1 MLNALHALAAW
12 SLFGLPAFLFVI
24 TLVVFFH
31 ELGHYSVARAFGV
44 KVDVFSIGFGREIF
58 GWTARSG
65 TRWKISLIPL
75 GGYVKFFG
83 DADAASTPDRKG
95 ATRMSAAERAGALQF
110 KPLWQRALVVVAG
123 PAANFIL
130 AMVILT
136 GLFMAIG
143 RVVVP
148 SRVGAV
154 MPGSAAAEAGN
165 KPGDLITGLDGQTVA
180 SFEQLQQ
187 IVSVSANRRIAVVV
201 DRAGHALTLWARPHS
216 VEVTDRFQNHYK
228 IGQLGVASRGGGK
241 LVHYGPVGALR
252 AAADEIWFMLDT
264 TIRAPRQV
272 ISGNT
277 SQISGVIGI
286 AKLSGEVASIGFSP
300 LLDLAALISVS
311 VGLINLFPIPLLD
324 GGHLLYYG
332 CEAVLGRPL
341 GERVQDIGFRLGL
354 AFVLGLMLLATWNDL
369 IRLNL
374 F

>member
-1 MLNALHALAAW
+1 MLHTLHALAAW
-12 SLFGLPAFLFVI
+12 SPLGVPAFLFVI
-24 TLVVFFH
+24 TLVIFFH

-65 TRWKISLIPL
+65 TRWKIALIPL
-75 GGYVKFFG
+75 GGYVRFFG
-83 DADAASTPDRKG
+83 DADAASTPDRAG
-95 ATRMSAAERAGALQF
+95 AAQMSAQERAGALQF

-123 PAANFIL
+123 PVANFVL
-130 AMVILT
+130 AIVIIA
-136 GLFMAIG
+136 GLLMAVG

-154 MPGSAAAEAGN
+154 QPGSAAAAAGIE
-165 KPGDLITGLDGQTVA
+165 PGDVITRIDGQAVT
-180 SFEQLQQ
+180 SYEELQQ
-187 IVSVSANRRIAVVV
+187 IVSVSANRRIALVE
-201 DRAGHALTLWARPHS
+201 DRAGRNLTLWVTPHS
-216 VEVTDRFQNHYK
+216 VEVTDRFENHYK
-228 IGQLGVASRGGGK
+228 IGQLGVVSQKGGT
-241 LVHYGPVGALR
+241 LVRYGPVGAVR
-252 AAADEIWFMLDT
+252 AAANEIWFMLDT

-286 AKLSGEVASIGFSP
+286 AKLSGDVASIGFLP
-300 LLDLAALISVS
+300 LLNLVALISVS
-311 VGLINLFPIPLLD
+311 VGLVNLFPIPLLD

-341 GERVQDIGFRLGL
+341 GERAQDIGFRLGL